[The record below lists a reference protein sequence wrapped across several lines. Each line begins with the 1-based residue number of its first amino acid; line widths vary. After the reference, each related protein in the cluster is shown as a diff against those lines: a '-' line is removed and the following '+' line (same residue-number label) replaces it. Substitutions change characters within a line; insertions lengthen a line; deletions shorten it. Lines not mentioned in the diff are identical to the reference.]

1 MTELDDGLL
10 GTEVHLLA
18 QREQLADH
26 LLRRMEI
33 PLVHNLVN
41 QFIHGWKLFSGR
53 IYQKRVEN
61 KQCLTYVNV
70 FTAPFLYF

>member
-1 MTELDDGLL
+1 MLEVDHPQNPLLDDIDVAVDMTELDDGLF
-10 GTEVHLLA
+10 GTEMPLLA

-41 QFIHGWKLFSGR
+41 QSIHG
-53 IYQKRVEN
+53 
-61 KQCLTYVNV
+61 
-70 FTAPFLYF
+70 

>member
-33 PLVHNLVN
+33 PLVHNLS
-41 QFIHGWKLFSGR
+41 ISSSMA
-53 IYQKRVEN
+53 EN
-61 KQCLTYVNV
+61 SFRGEFTKKESKKNNV
-70 FTAPFLYF
+70 

>member
-10 GTEVHLLA
+10 GAEVHLLA

-41 QFIHGWKLFSGR
+41 QFIHG
-53 IYQKRVEN
+53 
-61 KQCLTYVNV
+61 
-70 FTAPFLYF
+70 

>member
-41 QFIHGWKLFSGR
+41 QFIHGRELFSGQK
-53 IYQKRVEN
+53 YQKSVEK

-70 FTAPFLYF
+70 FSAPIPYF